1 MSKTQ
6 NHIPVEEAIKRLKAE
21 VIAQDWRLSPKR
33 AASLE
38 DAFQC
43 LRRHFNTRKAMQAM
57 LIMAGS
63 VLEHIRKRNGKPPE
77 TIDFLKE
84 AMAHIVSLYEDLDD
98 EPEREKA
105 VFDTLFKRFQGLKQK
120 IKNHGH
126 PEVKKPSPLLTVDL
140 TTDILPPSEP
150 DEHPRAKSAPAVSLP
165 QQGPDNESV
174 QVELLIT
181 ELQKA
186 LEKAGEAG
194 SAIKM
199 MLAEALNADAAASPP
214 RTSKAGAEA
223 AAENSKSARAKTP
236 IPAPAEP
243 CPATDLRELVM
254 NGIHLALPA
263 ECVALTQSIKPAI
276 MRRCLTTNQLPLK
289 YLSGFMQRL
298 APRLNSRLSELKER
312 KLKKISLP
320 LIIPRGVIL
329 SARPDKEASILMII
343 SHDNWHGVLACAEVN
358 PELSVMTRF
367 AKQRNGDIAGIG
379 YIDDERQVMVLD
391 ALQILKREGFLLLAD

>member
-6 NHIPVEEAIKRLKAE
+6 DHIPVEEAIKRLKAE

-43 LRRHFNTRKAMQAM
+43 LRQHFNTRKAMQAM

-98 EPEREKA
+98 EPGREKA
-105 VFDTLFKRFQGLKQK
+105 VFDSLFKRFQGLKQK
-120 IKNHGH
+120 LKSPNH
-126 PEVKKPSPLLTVDL
+126 PEDTKSSPFLTADNFPAL
-140 TTDILPPSEP
+140 EP
-150 DEHPRAKSAPAVSLP
+150 DEHPRAKSAPAASLR

-194 SAIKM
+194 SAIRM
-199 MLAEALNADAAASPP
+199 MLAEALNAAPAPL

-223 AAENSKSARAKTP
+223 AAENSKLARARTLTP
-236 IPAPAEP
+236 GPAEP
-243 CPATDLRELVM
+243 CPATDLQELVM

-263 ECVALTQSIKPAI
+263 ECVALTQRLKPAI
-276 MRRCLTTNQLPLK
+276 MRRCLTTNHLPLK
-289 YLSGFMQRL
+289 YLSGFMQKL

-329 SARPDKEASILMII
+329 SARLDKEASILMII
-343 SHDNWHGVLACAEVN
+343 SHDNWHGVLACAEMS
-358 PELSVMTRF
+358 PKLSVMTRF

-379 YIDDERQVMVLD
+379 YIDDEQQVMVLD